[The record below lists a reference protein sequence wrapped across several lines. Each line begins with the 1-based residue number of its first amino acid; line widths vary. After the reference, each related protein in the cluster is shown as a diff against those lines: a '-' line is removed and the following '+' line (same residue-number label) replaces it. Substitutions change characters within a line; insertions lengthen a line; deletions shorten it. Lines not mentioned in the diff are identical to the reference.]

1 MERNKK
7 EDKGKLKGQCLRSL
21 VLLIILISTFS
32 VSIMAQP
39 STVKNA
45 YKSVFTLTTFDKNG
59 QIQASSHGVFIGSNG
74 ECLSLWKPFVGAYSA
89 VVIDAKGNKYDV
101 ETLLGAN
108 DIYNMC
114 KFSVKATTTPLP
126 AATAAESAGTKVWIS
141 EYALKKAKAYEV
153 SINKVET
160 FMEKYAYYIF
170 SDAIEDN
177 LEGSPVLNSNGQL
190 LGLVQESTIT
200 TDHYAVDAN
209 LNSTFYLTGLSIND
223 ATMSK
228 SFIRTALPKEQDAAL
243 LTLMMA
249 KQKGDSL
256 KLSRYIND
264 FIEAFPKSN
273 DGYFEHAQQELA
285 ALNFA
290 NAAKDMETAISV
302 VDAKDEA
309 HSNYARL
316 IFNKLLYIPD
326 TTYTAWTF
334 EKARAEAQE
343 AYRINPLP
351 AYKQQE
357 AEIVKQMGQYQ
368 EAYDMFMNLAK
379 NGEPYGELY
388 YQAALCKTQLKAP
401 NEEIVAL
408 LDSAI
413 YVQTN
418 SNAPIQSAATYYL
431 ARARMYNFMQ
441 QYRKAMLD
449 YNEYDTLMLGRVT
462 DEFYYERFKCELN
475 GKLFQQALNDILRAI
490 ILNRTEP
497 VYYAELA
504 SLQLRVKEY
513 DEAVKT
519 CDTVISFAPET
530 TDAYIIKGLALGEL
544 NRKQEALE
552 QFQKAKELGDERAD
566 GFIERYSAQ

>member
-1 MERNKK
+1 MKDFFKHISTRT
-7 EDKGKLKGQCLRSL
+7 LI
-21 VLLIILISTFS
+21 VLLAFCTFS
-32 VSIMAQP
+32 SFASAQP
-39 STVKNA
+39 APVKNA
-45 YKSVFTLTTFDKNG
+45 YKSVFTLTTFDKDG
-59 QIQASSHGVFIGSNG
+59 QILASSHGVFIGSNG

-89 VVIDAKGNKYDV
+89 VVIDAKGNKHDV

-114 KFSVKATTTPLP
+114 KFNVKATTTPLP
-126 AATAAESAGTKVWIS
+126 LATVSEATGAKVWLS
-141 EYALKKAKAYEV
+141 EYALKKAKAYELG
-153 SINKVET
+153 INKVET

-170 SDAIEDN
+170 TDAIEDN
-177 LEGSPVLNSNGQL
+177 LEGCPVLNSGGQL
-190 LGLVQESTIT
+190 LGLIQESTIT

-209 LNSTFYLTGLSIND
+209 LNTTFHLTGLSLND
-223 ATMSK
+223 AVMSK
-228 SFIRTALPKEQDAAL
+228 SFIRTALPQEQDAAL

-249 KQKGDSL
+249 KQKGDSI
-256 KLSRYIND
+256 KLSQYIND
-264 FIEAFPKSN
+264 FIEAFPKAN
-273 DGYFEHAQQELA
+273 DGYFEHAQLELA

-290 NAAKDMETAISV
+290 NAAKDMEKAISV

-326 TTYTAWTF
+326 STYTDWTL

-343 AYRINPLP
+343 AYHINPLP

-368 EAYDMFMNLAK
+368 EAYDIFMQLTNS
-379 NGEPYGELY
+379 GEAYGELY
-388 YQAALCKTQLKAP
+388 YQAALCKSQLNAP
-401 NEEIVAL
+401 NEEIIAL

-413 YVQTN
+413 SVQTS
-418 SNAPIQSAATYYL
+418 SNAPVQAAAPYYL

-462 DEFYYERFKCELN
+462 HDFYYERYKCEYN
-475 GKLFQQALNDILRAI
+475 GKLFQQALNDIARAI

-513 DEAVKT
+513 EEAIRT
-519 CDTVISFAPET
+519 CEVLTSIAPES

-552 QFQKAKELGDERAD
+552 AFQKAKELGDERAD
-566 GFIERYSAQ
+566 GFIEKYLP